1 MNVRGTSVT
10 VVGLAKSGVSA
21 ALLLKERGAD
31 VRATD
36 AKKADDLGGAAA
48 TLEQAG
54 VRLFLGGHPDE
65 ALAGSS
71 LVVTSPGVPESAK
84 PLADA
89 RAKGIETIGELELA
103 WRLLPKGTAVVAIT
117 GSNGKSTTTTLVAHL
132 LAASGI
138 DTWVGGNLGT
148 PLAELVRSGKTP
160 KVAVVEVSSFML
172 ETAPTF
178 APSAAAILNVS
189 ANHLDRHPTLAE
201 YAAIKARIWKNAG
214 ADAWTVFNRDD
225 SAVAALA
232 ARAPGR
238 HLSFG
243 RGALPDAG
251 GSRFGWTSREA
262 HVEVRLP
269 GTSSTSY
276 PGGGNP
282 PSPPERYDLAAFPA
296 PGAHNAANA
305 AAAILLARLSG
316 ATPEAIGPALA
327 TFVPLEH
334 RLERCGEKAGVVF
347 YNDSKAT
354 TSTALAKSVE
364 VFEKNLVVIAG
375 GKDKGGDF
383 LALRELFRAR
393 VRKLVT
399 FGTHKDLIA
408 DALEGATD
416 VHREPDLAKAFA
428 TATKRLRTGDVVLFA
443 SYDQFANLEERGRA
457 FKALVAAHV
466 AVNAGGTPA

>member
-21 ALLLKERGAD
+21 ALLLKERGAE

-36 AKKADDLGGAAA
+36 AKKADELGGAAA
-48 TLEQAG
+48 TLEKAG

-65 ALAGSS
+65 ALAGAS
-71 LVVTSPGVPESAK
+71 LVVTSPGVPETAK

-117 GSNGKSTTTTLVAHL
+117 GSNGKSTTTTLVGHL
-132 LAASGI
+132 LAASGV

-148 PLAELVRSGKTP
+148 PLAELVRTGKIP

-178 APSAAAILNVS
+178 APRAAAILNVS
-189 ANHLDRHPTLAE
+189 ANHLDRHPSLAE
-201 YAAIKARIWKNAG
+201 YAEIKARIWKNAVG
-214 ADAWTVFNRDD
+214 DAWTVFNRDD
-225 SAVAALA
+225 STVAALA

-243 RGALPDAG
+243 RSTLPDAG
-251 GSRFGWTSREA
+251 GSRFGWTPREA

-269 GTSSTSY
+269 GDSIAR
-276 PGGGNP
+276 
-282 PSPPERYDLAAFPA
+282 RYDLARFPA
-296 PGAHNAANA
+296 PGAHNASNA
-305 AAAILLARLSG
+305 AAAILLALLSG
-316 ATPEAIGPALA
+316 AKSEAIEPALA
-327 TFVPLEH
+327 TFAPLEH

-364 VFEKNLVVIAG
+364 AITGDFEKNLVVIAG

-383 LALRELFRAR
+383 LALRDLFRAR
-393 VRKLVT
+393 VKRLVT

-408 DALEGATD
+408 DALEGTTD
-416 VHREPDLAKAFA
+416 VSRESDLTAAFA
-428 TATKRLRTGDVVLFA
+428 AATRRLKAGDVVLFSPACA
-443 SYDQFANLEERGRA
+443 SYDQFANFEERGRV

-466 AVNAGGTPA
+466 GGTPS

>member
-21 ALLLKERGAD
+21 ALLLKERGAE

-36 AKKADDLGGAAA
+36 AKKAEDLGLAAA
-48 TLEQAG
+48 TLEKAG

-117 GSNGKSTTTTLVAHL
+117 GSNGKSTTTTLVGHL
-132 LAASGI
+132 LAASGV

-148 PLAELVRSGKTP
+148 PLAELVRTGKTP
-160 KVAVVEVSSFML
+160 QVAVVEVSSFML

-178 APSAAAILNVS
+178 APRAAAILNVS
-189 ANHLDRHPTLAE
+189 ANHLDRHPSLAE

-225 SAVAALA
+225 STVAALA

-238 HLSFG
+238 HVSFG
-243 RGALPDAG
+243 RSTLPDAG
-251 GSRFGWTSREA
+251 GSRFGWTPREA

-269 GTSSTSY
+269 GDSIL
-276 PGGGNP
+276 
-282 PSPPERYDLAAFPA
+282 ERYDLTSFPA
-296 PGAHNAANA
+296 PGAHNASNA

-316 ATPEAIGPALA
+316 AKQDAIGPALA
-327 TFVPLEH
+327 TFAPLEH

-354 TSTALAKSVE
+354 TSTALAKSME

-383 LALRELFRAR
+383 LALRDLFRAR
-393 VRKLVT
+393 VKRLVT

-408 DALEGATD
+408 DALEGTTD
-416 VHREPDLAKAFA
+416 VSREPDLASAFA
-428 TATKRLRTGDVVLFA
+428 TATKRLKAGDVVLFSPACA
-443 SYDQFANLEERGRA
+443 SYDQFANFEERGRT
-457 FKALVAAHV
+457 FKALVSSFV
-466 AVNAGGTPA
+466 GGGKAS